1 MVFVVARLVR
11 PDTNLLL
18 IWVDAYTFFVYQPA
32 WVVAAFAGLVRRWWL
47 LGAAAVVVAVHL
59 AWVLPDYRPAET
71 IPAEA
76 QSAPRITLM
85 TANVYFG
92 NPDYS
97 GISAEI
103 FQVDPD
109 VLFLQ
114 EFSQRIEVQLRKDGI
129 EDRYPYRQTAFENR
143 YYGVT
148 LYSKLPLSD
157 LSVIEGGGRP
167 YIRATVQI
175 GGQTVTLYDLHP
187 TSPGFG
193 RHVADDW
200 NEGWEAISKALD
212 AESGLVIAA
221 GDLNMDQHHR
231 WYRKLKSIGLVESHE
246 ERGRG
251 SATTWPQGRKLR
263 RIRIDHVFHSKGIV
277 CLSIREGRGEGSDH
291 KPVIAELAI
300 LP

>member
-1 MVFVVARLVR
+1 
-11 PDTNLLL
+11 LL

-32 WVVAAFAGLVRRWWL
+32 WLVALFAGLARRWWL
-47 LGAAAVVVAVHL
+47 LGAAGVVVALHL
-59 AWVLPDYRPAET
+59 AWVLPDYRPAQS

-85 TANVYFG
+85 TENVYFG

-97 GISAEI
+97 AISAEI
-103 FQVDPD
+103 GAVDPD

-114 EFSQRIEVQLRKDGI
+114 EFSQRLEVQLRADGI
-129 EDRYPYRQTAFENR
+129 EDRYPYRHTALENR
-143 YYGVT
+143 YYGVA
-148 LYSKLPLSD
+148 LYSKLPLGD
-157 LSVIEGGGRP
+157 VSVVEGGGRP
-167 YIRATVQI
+167 YIRATVQV
-175 GGQTVTLYDLHP
+175 GDQTVTLYDLHP

-193 RHVADDW
+193 RNVAANW
-200 NEGWEAISKALD
+200 NNGWEAISTALD
-212 AESGLVIAA
+212 AEPGLVIAA

-231 WYRKLKSIGLVESHE
+231 WYHKLKSIGFVESHE

-277 CLSIREGRGEGSDH
+277 CLSIREGRGQGSDH
-291 KPVIAELAI
+291 KPVIAVLAI
-300 LP
+300 VP